1 MLDDLDNLDHPGHF
15 DGASTGPA
23 HRDPPSAGGVLSPA
37 DIRNQVFTV
46 VRLREG
52 YDLAEVDRFLG
63 RVEAALIRLLRD
75 NEELRARAAAAQH
88 SVGCGRQLSPAV
100 EGESAVQLV
109 DVARAAAERTLAL
122 AHQEAQVVLA
132 QARGKAE
139 QVEQAALDKAAGLR
153 REAAGIP
160 HQELESRIQVLH
172 SFIATFGS
180 GLKDTLD
187 GQINRLHTLLD
198 ELHDPG
204 DDSHDSQDPGQD
216 SHDPVGQPAQA
227 PHPVSG

>member
-1 MLDDLDNLDHPGHF
+1 M
-15 DGASTGPA
+15 GPA
-23 HRDPPSAGGVLSPA
+23 HRDPPSAAGLLSPA

-75 NEELRARAAAAQH
+75 NEELRARAAAAEH
-88 SVGCGRQLSPAV
+88 SVGCGAQLSPTMAAD
-100 EGESAVQLV
+100 SAVQLV

-122 AHQEAQVVLA
+122 AHQEAQAVLA
-132 QARGKAE
+132 QARGTAE
-139 QVEQAALDKAAGLR
+139 EVQQAALNKAVGLR
-153 REAAGIP
+153 EAVAGIP
-160 HQELESRIQVLH
+160 YQELDSRIQVLH
-172 SFIATFGS
+172 TFIANFGS

-198 ELHDPG
+198 ELHDRAGDSHDHG
-204 DDSHDSQDPGQD
+204 DDSHEHESRDRG
-216 SHDPVGQPAQA
+216 PVGQPAEGL
-227 PHPVSG
+227 HPASG